1 MPFQYK
7 VHRQRLITVRNIG
20 YLFARTGAALAEGQ
34 ALAAW
39 PADTDPS
46 EAVAFLANGGQAGP
60 QRRILRAATYTINT
74 AQFVVLTEDGAH
86 QIALGDDDKVG
97 ALHALITARHGY
109 DPVVIDSDRIAV
121 VTVQDGPA
129 LEHGEIIAPTVRTD
143 ARDGAAL
150 HNSFQDI
157 PHFLAAGGRRGQQE
171 QVLVEGTYYIN
182 RLFATTELRDKTQI
196 GIGHVGVVISFTRP
210 RGDDISGADY
220 RHASSCSRAS
230 AAYGRCRCSPA
241 STRSIRSRSM

>member
-157 PHFLAAGGRRGQQE
+157 PHFLAAGGRRAARAAGTGTGRRHLLHQPAVRNNRAAGQDADR
-171 QVLVEGTYYIN
+171 Y
-182 RLFATTELRDKTQI
+182 
-196 GIGHVGVVISFTRP
+196 RP
-210 RGDDISGADY
+210 
-220 RHASSCSRAS
+220 
-230 AAYGRCRCSPA
+230 CRCGNQLHPPA
-241 STRSIRSRSM
+241 RRRYFRRRLPAC